1 MGFKGSKVQIL
12 SSRPENRNPKGSTG
26 TWVPFLFLA
35 PEEPGL
41 GAGPFPSFRCS
52 CLPAMSRGRII
63 RDQTSRWSLDYGKSI
78 GLLPAGQTGPRS
90 QVKSHEGNPP
100 WLFCMREKI
109 GDDRQLSCFPYVC
122 CPPLSTG
129 TKTSRGDPRV
139 PFRRPSGK
147 DVSWNS
153 GRQPHPAS

>member
-52 CLPAMSRGRII
+52 CLPAMSRSRII

-90 QVKSHEGNPP
+90 QSEPP
-100 WLFCMREKI
+100 AKRVVCSGPIRAYYRLRLKTLAFTLFK
-109 GDDRQLSCFPYVC
+109 
-122 CPPLSTG
+122 
-129 TKTSRGDPRV
+129 
-139 PFRRPSGK
+139 PSALAALTT
-147 DVSWNS
+147 
-153 GRQPHPAS
+153 P

>member
-26 TWVPFLFLA
+26 TWVPFLFLS

-52 CLPAMSRGRII
+52 CLPAMSRSRII

-90 QVKSHEGNPP
+90 QIRTTRKAGGLL
-100 WLFCMREKI
+100 W
-109 GDDRQLSCFPYVC
+109 PYKGLLPAAPKDAGFHVVQAQ
-122 CPPLSTG
+122 CPCRLDYPLKGS
-129 TKTSRGDPRV
+129 
-139 PFRRPSGK
+139 
-147 DVSWNS
+147 
-153 GRQPHPAS
+153 

>member
-1 MGFKGSKVQIL
+1 MFHDICHGWEMLHNVTELTKIVLNFHKSKIFFFPKNLLLTKIMPRVDIFFASGCSAVWERTWMGFKGSKVQIL

-63 RDQTSRWSLDYGKSI
+63 RDQTSRWSLDYGKSF
-78 GLLPAGQTGPRS
+78 G
-90 QVKSHEGNPP
+90 VKTIWYLHNH
-100 WLFCMREKI
+100 F
-109 GDDRQLSCFPYVC
+109 VC
-122 CPPLSTG
+122 AKL
-129 TKTSRGDPRV
+129 
-139 PFRRPSGK
+139 
-147 DVSWNS
+147 
-153 GRQPHPAS
+153 